1 MTHVGKVRK
10 RVEQRFVNKEKGHQ
24 NYLQMNKNQEWNP
37 LSFYQ
42 KQIWQNMTINIHR
55 YWQMVYE
62 IEGTNGH
69 DDDFSKN
76 KEMFDFTS

>member
-1 MTHVGKVRK
+1 
-10 RVEQRFVNKEKGHQ
+10 
-24 NYLQMNKNQEWNP
+24 MNKNQEWNP

>member
-24 NYLQMNKNQEWNP
+24 NYLQMNKNQVWNP

-76 KEMFDFTS
+76 KEIFDFTS